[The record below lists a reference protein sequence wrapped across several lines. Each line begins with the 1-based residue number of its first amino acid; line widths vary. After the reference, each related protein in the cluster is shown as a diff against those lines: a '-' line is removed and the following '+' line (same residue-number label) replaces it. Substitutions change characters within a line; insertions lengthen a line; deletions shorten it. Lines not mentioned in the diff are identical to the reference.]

1 MSTRLKWFSLNLGLV
16 LILIIKAS
24 VFGEIQKR
32 ENVFNVCDFG
42 AVGDGKIL
50 NTHAIQKAIDTCTEA
65 GGGTVYFPAGTFK
78 AGTFYLKSNIT
89 LYLDTGATILG
100 SKDMKDYV
108 ESEHL
113 YGSRYFFIYGGNV
126 KNVSIVGGGKIDGNM
141 ALDNGGYG
149 PLAVIFEHS
158 ENILIRDID
167 IINSAGTAPCIHYS
181 NHVDIIRVNI
191 LNSLGAGITA
201 TCCQDLLID
210 GVLVDNST
218 DDPIVLKNEKNEGG
232 PGSFGFLT
240 KDVIITNTTIRN
252 TSHGAIKIGTGTAG
266 VFRDIVVNN
275 CTFENTGPMFLIE
288 LMRPKKKETTER
300 LIENIIFSN
309 IVLKNVE
316 RMFRWTSLGVVGP
329 IIRNISINNI
339 IADGVHTPSIIYG
352 LPEAP
357 ISDLTFNNIKVTY
370 RGDPAPYWLKARY
383 VNGMKLNNVQLQ
395 LGGAIESALV
405 FENGKR
411 LELNAVNVQG
421 IKGNGPVIKLNQV
434 KGAYIHNMQLPEI
447 ETFLYAEGDETED
460 ISLVGNDFSK
470 AKIPFDASGEVKGET
485 VFPKAEKISFSKLEV
500 TKEISSNEGFEVN
513 VTHTNTGETGV
524 FKTDVYVG
532 GKVACSKWLW
542 LKTGENRTVTLITPK
557 YFKPQRYEI
566 KAGHLTTTAK
576 VKPTPAAFESG
587 VIKKINSPATAGELT
602 TVTVSLKNIG
612 GTKGTKEVKLYA
624 GDKVV
629 AFKNVALIPGEEK
642 DVTIEHKFKQAG
654 PYKLKIADS
663 PVWHFSTFTNTEAH
677 FYQTRKGVVIKAAG
691 GQKSSTHNEDKYGAV
706 YMKMKGD
713 FVSTV
718 KLISQKAANSNSNA
732 GLMVRNDI
740 SRPAKSPGYVV
751 LYRRPKY
758 AGSIDWRGD
767 LDGDG
772 LTDVISYAHG
782 IQGRT
787 FPMWLKIEKAGEN
800 FIGYSSRDGSL
811 WQKAQIQTTAIM
823 EGKYEIPFTNEIQEV
838 GMYVNDQSA
847 TNSMSRVEFQDFK
860 IEQRVPAM
868 FQNLTISKTTIG
880 INEPVSI
887 SATIT
892 NTGTVQ
898 GPVKVGLFIDGHEP
912 FCRWIDLKP
921 GESRVEFF
929 KLTPAEIQKALWYVV
944 LPGYISGTHE
954 ITIGSALPQ
963 MITIKGSKN

>member
-1 MSTRLKWFSLNLGLV
+1 MKKIFFLS
-16 LILIIKAS
+16 LIL
-24 VFGEIQKR
+24 VFI
-32 ENVFNVCDFG
+32 NVVNTTGAVQIEDNIYNVRDFG
-42 AVGDGKIL
+42 AIGDGKTL
-50 NTHAIQKAIDTCTEA
+50 NTQAIQKTIDACAEA
-65 GGGTVYFPAGTFK
+65 GGGTVYFPNGTYK
-78 AGTFYLKSNIT
+78 AGSLYLKSNIT
-89 LYLDTGATILG
+89 LFISTGATLLG
-100 SKDMKDYV
+100 SKDMKDYD

-113 YGSRYFFIYGGNV
+113 YGSRFFFLYGRNV

-149 PLAVIFEHS
+149 PLAVIFESS

-167 IINSAGTAPCIHYS
+167 IINSPGTAPAIHYS
-181 NHVDIIRVNI
+181 NHIDIIRVKI
-191 LNSLGAGITA
+191 LNSFGAGITA
-201 TCCQDLLID
+201 TCCVDLLID

-218 DDPIVLKNEKNEGG
+218 DDPIVLKNEKNESG
-232 PGSFGFLT
+232 PGSFGYLT

-266 VFRDIVVNN
+266 VFRNIVVNN

-300 LIENIIFSN
+300 LIENITFSN

-352 LPEAP
+352 LSEAP
-357 ISDLTFNNIKVTY
+357 ISGLTFSNIKVTY

-405 FENGKR
+405 YENGER
-411 LELNAVNVQG
+411 LELNAINVQG
-421 IKGNGPVIKLNQV
+421 ISGNGPVIKLNQV
-434 KGAYIHNMQLPEI
+434 KGTYIHNMQLPEI
-447 ETFLYAEGDETED
+447 ETFVYAEGDETED
-460 ISLVGNDFSK
+460 ISLVGNDLRK

-485 VFPKAEKISFSKLEV
+485 VFPKAEKVSYSNMEV
-500 TKEISSNEGFEVN
+500 TKEIKANESFEVN
-513 VTHTNTGETGV
+513 VTLTNTGKTGA
-524 FKTDVYVG
+524 FKAGVYVD

-542 LKTGENRTVTLITPK
+542 LETGENRTIILITPK
-557 YFKPQRYEI
+557 YFKPQEHEI
-566 KAGHLTTTAK
+566 RTGHLTTTAK
-576 VKPTPAAFESG
+576 VKPTPAAFKSG
-587 VIKKINSPATAGELT
+587 EIVKINSPAMAGGLT
-602 TVTVSLKNIG
+602 TVKVPIKNIG
-612 GTKGTKEVKLYA
+612 GTKGTKKVKLYA

-629 AFKNVALIPGEEK
+629 ASKNVVLIPGEEK

-654 PYKLKIADS
+654 PYRLKIADS
-663 PVWHFSTFTNTEAH
+663 PVWHFSTFANTEAH
-677 FYQTRKGVVIKAAG
+677 YYQTRNGVVIKAAG
-691 GQKSSTHNEDKYGAV
+691 GSKSTSSVEDKYGAV

-718 KLISQKAANSNSNA
+718 KLISQKAAHSNSNA

-740 SRPAKSPGYVV
+740 SQPAKSPGYVV

-772 LTDVISYAHG
+772 LTDVISFAHG

-787 FPMWLKIEKAGEN
+787 FPMWLKIEKTGKS

-823 EGKYEIPFTNEIQEV
+823 EGKYEIPFTNEIQDV
-838 GMYVNDQSA
+838 GMYVNDVSA
-847 TNSMSRVEFQDFK
+847 TDSMSRAEFQDFK
-860 IEQRVPAM
+860 IEQRVPAV
-868 FQNLTISKTTIG
+868 FQDLTISKTTVG

-892 NTGTVQ
+892 NTGTFQ
-898 GPVKVGLFIDGHEP
+898 GPVKAGLFIDGHEP

-921 GESRVEFF
+921 GESRVEYFE
-929 KLTPAEIQKALWYVV
+929 LTPAEIQKALWYVV
-944 LPGYISGTHE
+944 LPGYISGIHE
-954 ITIGSALPQ
+954 NTIGTAPSKT
-963 MITIKGSKN
+963 ITVTDLKENIAR

>member
-1 MSTRLKWFSLNLGLV
+1 MKKLFFLS
-16 LILIIKAS
+16 LILVFIYAANTIGAVQIKDN
-24 VFGEIQKR
+24 IY
-32 ENVFNVCDFG
+32 NVRDYG

-50 NTHAIQKAIDTCTEA
+50 NTQAIQKAIEACAEA
-65 GGGTVYFPAGTFK
+65 GGGTVYFPSGTYK
-78 AGTFYLKSNIT
+78 AGSLYLKSNIT
-89 LYLDTGATILG
+89 FFISTGATLLG
-100 SKDMKDYV
+100 SKNMKDYD

-113 YGSRYFFIYGGNV
+113 YGSRFFFLYGRNV

-158 ENILIRDID
+158 ENILIRDVD

-191 LNSLGAGITA
+191 LNSFGAGITA
-201 TCCQDLLID
+201 TCCVDLLID

-232 PGSFGFLT
+232 PGSFGYLT

-309 IVLKNVE
+309 ITLRNVE
-316 RMFRWTSLGVVGP
+316 RMFRWTSMDVNRP

-339 IADGVHTPSIIYG
+339 IADGVHTPSVIYG

-357 ISDLTFNNIKVTY
+357 ISDLTFSNIKVTY

-395 LGGAIESALV
+395 LGSAIESALV
-405 FENGKR
+405 YENGER
-411 LELNAVNVQG
+411 LELNAMNVQG
-421 IKGNGPVIKLNQV
+421 ISGNGPVIKLNQV
-434 KGAYIHNMQLPEI
+434 KGAYIHNMQPPEI
-447 ETFLYAEGDETED
+447 ETFLYAEGDKTED
-460 ISLVGNDFSK
+460 ISLVGNDFSE
-470 AKIPFDASGEVKGET
+470 AKIPFDASGEVKEGK
-485 VFPKAEKISFSKLEV
+485 VFPKAEKISFSNLEV

-513 VTHTNTGETGV
+513 VILTNTGETGA
-524 FKTDVYVG
+524 FKADVYVG

-542 LKTGENRTVTLITPK
+542 LETGENRTVTLITPK

-566 KAGHLTTTAK
+566 RTGHLTTTAK

-587 VIKKINSPATAGELT
+587 EIVQINSPATAGELT
-602 TVTVSLKNIG
+602 MVTVLLKNIG

-624 GDKVV
+624 DDKAV
-629 AFKNVALIPGEEK
+629 ASKNVTLAPGEEK
-642 DVTIEHKFKQAG
+642 EVTVEHKFKQAG
-654 PYKLKIADS
+654 PYKLKIADF
-663 PVWHFSTFTNTEAH
+663 PVWFFSTFANTEAH

-691 GQKSSTHNEDKYGAV
+691 GPKSSTSDEDKYGTV
-706 YMKMKGD
+706 YMKMKGA
-713 FVSTV
+713 FVCTV

-740 SRPAKSPGYVV
+740 SQPAKSPGYVV

-767 LDGDG
+767 LDGNG
-772 LTDVISYAHG
+772 LTDVISFAHG

-787 FPMWLKIEKAGEN
+787 FPMWLKIEKAGKS
-800 FIGYSSRDGSL
+800 FVGYSSRDGSL

-823 EGKYEIPFTNEIQEV
+823 EGKYEIPFTNEIQDV
-838 GMYVNDQSA
+838 GMYVNDKSA
-847 TNSMSRVEFQDFK
+847 TDSMSRVEFQDFK

-868 FQNLTISKTTIG
+868 FQNLTISKTTVG

-892 NTGTVQ
+892 NTGSVQ
-898 GPVKVGLFIDGHEP
+898 GPVKAGLYIDGHEP

-929 KLTPAEIQKALWYVV
+929 ELSPAEIQKALWYVV

-954 ITIGSALPQ
+954 ITIGTAPSKT
-963 MITIKGSKN
+963 ITVTELKENNAR